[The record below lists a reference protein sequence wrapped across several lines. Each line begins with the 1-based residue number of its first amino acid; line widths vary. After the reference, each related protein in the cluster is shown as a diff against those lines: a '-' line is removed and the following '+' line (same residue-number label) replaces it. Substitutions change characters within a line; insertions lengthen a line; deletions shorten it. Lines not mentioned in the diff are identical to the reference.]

1 MNTKTK
7 RRLVVVTGIVV
18 ILIVI
23 VLAVV
28 GGSSAAKTV
37 TVAQALE
44 GSNNG
49 QRVQVTGTVVDNSYA
64 TEGSTL
70 TFDIY
75 DPDGNANDTLH
86 IVYNGSASST
96 FGNGVQAICTG
107 TLSQD
112 GRTVNCTELV
122 TKCPSK
128 YENASEALT
137 VSRLL
142 DYGSSI
148 ESKTVKVTGVIKAGS
163 LADVSSDVRF
173 VAVDAD
179 DTSVEMPV
187 HFDGGIPDGVGEG
200 TEVVLTGWLD
210 ADGTFTATEVAQK
223 G

>member
-1 MNTKTK
+1 VNSKTK

-18 ILIVI
+18 ILIII

-28 GGSSAAKTV
+28 GGSSAAKTI
-37 TVAQALE
+37 TVAQAVD

-49 QRVQVTGTVVDNSYA
+49 QRVQVTGTVVDNSYS

-70 TFDIY
+70 SFDVY
-75 DPDGNANDTLH
+75 DPDGDANDILH

-107 TLSQD
+107 TLSDD
-112 GRTVNCTELV
+112 GTTLNCTELE

-128 YENASEALT
+128 YENATEALT

-142 DYGSSI
+142 EYGDSVVD
-148 ESKTVKVTGVIKAGS
+148 KTVKVTGTIKAGT
-163 LADVSSDVRF
+163 LADATSDVRF
-173 VAVDAD
+173 VVVDTD
-179 DTSVEMPV
+179 DTSVEMSV
-187 HFDGGIPDGVGEG
+187 HFDGGIPEGVGEG
-200 TEVVLTGWLD
+200 TEVVLTGSLAD
-210 ADGTFTATEVAQK
+210 DGTFTATDVAQK